1 MSYSIIIERIQ
12 DMSNQLRLAIPMVVA
27 FFTASLFG
35 DVWYVD
41 AANYGKSGDGKNAGA
56 SAFGT
61 IQEAVDAANAND
73 TIMVAAGVYEQ
84 GETQDAFTNPMMNR
98 VYISKPLTLCGA
110 DRHTTIIKGSKAT
123 DDPSLDATARSLGL
137 GSDAIRCIGIKANN
151 VVISNFTIT
160 GGATKV
166 PAANDNPDG
175 CGGGIY
181 AANGFENIAV
191 VDCIVSNNV
200 ANRAAAAR
208 YGNDSNHKMS
218 FIRTWFSWNRA
229 FNRDPLTRGCLLAHC
244 LITKHPSQSALMY
257 CGTLINCTFAGN
269 RMRAAGENSAFK
281 AYNCL
286 FADSWYK
293 QSSDGPYYANCA
305 FSLPAS
311 DFTVSASTNEF
322 CQFDVGYGHFVAPVF
337 NNYRLNSNAACVI
350 GKGDA
355 EFLELIPEKY
365 RNTDFYGEKFE
376 GEGAVNIGCSQTA
389 VEVTGG
395 LVRFKNMPG
404 GEATGTYGFA
414 YSPSNMYFF
423 GDDSVSFFFANNL
436 AYAYATS
443 ARTILRVKAKMKE
456 WKGLYGF
463 KASGSDTVMRY
474 PLMDGTYEIMIPP
487 EGKTLELSPVEATS
501 ILYVDKNSKET
512 EEDGSNAF
520 PFKKI
525 QSAVDSVASGTYGI
539 VYVKEGIYDEE
550 SGKTAKEHFNRVSI
564 AGSYVRL
571 VSADGVGKA
580 TISGGS
586 DPDVA
591 KDEWPFGCGVNAM
604 RCVYVGPN
612 SAVQGF
618 ALTGGRCNISGTG
631 GATHGGAAYLDIGAQ
646 LLDCILTDGIA
657 SQGSAV
663 FGNDSSG
670 KLPAAH
676 VFRCLITGNY
686 GIDADGEGISKSEQ
700 KGSGA
705 VRRTT
710 LASCIVS
717 GNYGQGFG
725 AWEAQYAYHS
735 TLIGPGLGLESNTT
749 FLTGPM
755 TNINCLSVSPKDKS
769 NAPVLYG
776 GTWLC
781 SSDPSAQSVGVVKK
795 DALVADPAAGD
806 FRISALSPARDAAV
820 ADFNGGGSDVNHS
833 QYYIFGATDFYG
845 NRFAVNEDGLPVC
858 GAVSLFAPT
867 LAFDEK
873 EVAVSAPT
881 VSEDGKFKVTCT
893 AVSAATRPYLG
904 MAVNGVTQETVS
916 ANCDFTVEN
925 AGNHPVPYEVEALYD
940 TKWFVDEKSGNDS
953 GWGTESSPKA
963 TLKGAL
969 QYALPG
975 DSVFVAPG
983 VYSNGVQYAGGE
995 LATGDAEY
1003 DFDLAARAVV
1013 TNDVKLIGAG
1023 AERTFIVGESAPN
1036 AQEEDFG
1043 CGEGAVRCIV
1053 LHPGSS
1059 LSGFTL
1065 TGGRT
1070 KASNSDD
1077 KGDALCGGGILASRC
1092 RWASPSTL
1100 YSKLPRIDDCV
1111 ISNCVARRGAG
1122 AYNGVYNR
1130 CRFLD
1135 NRILSGGNGAA
1146 ARGIVKS
1153 YLYCRNTVFDF
1164 NEGYSTTYYAT
1175 LENCT
1180 IGEFNSQNGAYDS
1193 LSVINDSPLVAN
1205 TLILGNK
1212 GCAAASGAV
1221 FSNCVFNV
1229 RTLEYLRK
1237 NTKVTISSDCLIAAA
1252 DEYLVVDE
1260 NYTPVIGANIA
1271 VDTGKAALIS
1281 EGLGAFDLYGN
1292 PRKVNGA
1299 RLDVGAVEADW
1310 KGEYSRVLGSR
1321 VCVTEA
1327 SPEVLLDSTAP
1338 GVQIPAG
1345 AKLSLTYG
1353 RQGSTGARTEIS
1365 ASVGGTLTAET
1376 ESWSRIFESGE
1387 GQTLSFKT
1395 DSDFTDFL
1403 FTAGDG
1409 TAVLHGISRR
1419 SPFAFVIR

>member
-1 MSYSIIIERIQ
+1 
-12 DMSNQLRLAIPMVVA
+12 MSNQLRLAIPMVVA

-123 DDPSLDATARSLGL
+123 DDPSLNATARKLGL
-137 GSDAIRCIGIKANN
+137 GSDAVRCIGINASD

-160 GGATKV
+160 GGATHRAPGWTDTDAV
-166 PAANDNPDG
+166 
-175 CGGGIY
+175 GGGVFVFS
-181 AANGFENIAV
+181 GKTGTV
-191 VDCIVSNNV
+191 LSDCIISNNV
-200 ANRAAAAR
+200 ARRGGAVSHGTYTEPSLTVVRSWIHGNFAENDEPVAR
-208 YGNDSNHKMS
+208 GS
-218 FIRTWFSWNRA
+218 
-229 FNRDPLTRGCLLAHC
+229 LLAFC
-244 LITKHPSQSALMY
+244 LVTGHPHNQEPITDGSVLV
-257 CGTLINCTFAGN
+257 NCTFAGN
-269 RMRAAGENSAFK
+269 RMRSLIKSASAK

-286 FADSWYK
+286 FADEWYK
-293 QSSDGPYYANCA
+293 ADDPATTNSFCYANCA
-305 FSLPAS
+305 FPIGVEMFLTPGLTNNACI
-311 DFTVSASTNEF
+311 FSAGL
-322 CQFDVGYGHFVAPVF
+322 DHFVSPID
-337 NNYRLNSNAACVI
+337 NDYRLHQGAANAI
-350 GKGDA
+350 DKGDA
-355 EFLELIPEKY
+355 AFLQEIPQEY
-365 RNTDFYGEKFE
+365 RYRDFSGAEISKNAATVSLGCLQEIVLEVGGTVRFSVPTLNPNGCAAFDYNPTNAFLFGEK
-376 GEGAVNIGCSQTA
+376 N
-389 VEVTGG
+389 
-395 LVRFKNMPG
+395 
-404 GEATGTYGFA
+404 
-414 YSPSNMYFF
+414 
-423 GDDSVSFFFANNL
+423 VSFAISGL
-436 AYAYATS
+436 AYARGVS
-443 ARTILRVKAKMKE
+443 ARGIVRVRCSSSD

-463 KASGSDTVMRY
+463 SASGSDTVMRY

-501 ILYVDKNSKET
+501 VLYVDKNSKET
-512 EEDGSNAF
+512 EEDGSKAF

-550 SGKTAKEHFNRVSI
+550 SGMTAKKHLNRVSI
-564 AGSYVRL
+564 AERYVRL

-591 KDEWPFGCGVNAM
+591 KDEWPFGCGAKAM
-604 RCVYVGPN
+604 RCVYVGEY
-612 SAVQGF
+612 SVVQGF

-631 GATHGGAAYLDIGAQ
+631 DATHGGAAYLDVGAQ

-657 SQGSAV
+657 SYGSAV

-686 GIDADGEGISKSEQ
+686 GIDDKDNGKGKSKFEQ

-725 AWEAQYAYHS
+725 AWESQYAYHS
-735 TLIGPGLGLESNTT
+735 TLVGSGLGDDFT
-749 FLTGPM
+749 FLPSTM
-755 TNINCLSVSPKDKS
+755 ISINSLSVSPKDKS

-1070 KASNSDD
+1070 KASNSDN
-1077 KGDALCGGGILASRC
+1077 KGDALCGGGILASWC
-1092 RWASPSTL
+1092 RWASSSTL

-1146 ARGIVKS
+1146 ARGKAKS

-1221 FSNCVFNV
+1221 FSNCVFNK
-1229 RTLEYLRK
+1229 RTLDNFSK
-1237 NTKVTISSDCLIAAA
+1237 NTKVTISSDCLIAEA

-1376 ESWSRIFESGE
+1376 ESWSSIFKSGE

-1419 SPFAFVIR
+1419 PPFVLVIR

>member
-1 MSYSIIIERIQ
+1 
-12 DMSNQLRLAIPMVVA
+12 MSNQLRLAIPMVVA

-84 GETQDAFTNPMMNR
+84 GETQDDFTNPMMNR

-123 DDPSLDATARSLGL
+123 DDPSLKATARKLGL
-137 GSDAIRCIGIKANN
+137 GSDAVRCIGINASD

-160 GGATKV
+160 GGATCR
-166 PAANDNPDG
+166 PDDWDDANAN
-175 CGGGIY
+175 GGGVY
-181 AANGFENIAV
+181 AFGENVVVANCVI
-191 VDCIVSNNV
+191 SNNV
-200 ANRAAAAR
+200 ARRGSGVCHAVRTAPSLTVVR
-208 YGNDSNHKMS
+208 SWIHGNFAENDEP
-218 FIRTWFSWNRA
+218 IA
-229 FNRDPLTRGCLLAHC
+229 RGCLLAFC
-244 LITKHPSQSALMY
+244 LVTGHPHTQEPITDGSVLV
-257 CGTLINCTFAGN
+257 NCTFAGN
-269 RMRAAGENSAFK
+269 RMRSLIKSASAK

-286 FADSWYK
+286 FADEWYK
-293 QSSDGPYYANCA
+293 ADDPATTNSFCYANCA
-305 FSLPAS
+305 FPIGVEMFLTPGLTNNACI
-311 DFTVSASTNEF
+311 FSAGL
-322 CQFDVGYGHFVAPVF
+322 DHFVSPID
-337 NNYRLNSNAACVI
+337 NDYRLHQGAANAI
-350 GKGDA
+350 DKGDA
-355 EFLELIPEKY
+355 AFLQEIPQQY
-365 RNTDFYGEKFE
+365 RYRDFSGAEISENAATVSLGCLQEIVSEVGGTVRFSVLSLKPVGCAAFDYNPTNDFLFGEK
-376 GEGAVNIGCSQTA
+376 N
-389 VEVTGG
+389 
-395 LVRFKNMPG
+395 
-404 GEATGTYGFA
+404 
-414 YSPSNMYFF
+414 
-423 GDDSVSFFFANNL
+423 VSFAISGL
-436 AYAYATS
+436 AYARGVS
-443 ARTILRVKAKMKE
+443 ARGIVRVRCSSSD

-501 ILYVDKNSKET
+501 VLYVDKNSKET

-550 SGKTAKEHFNRVSI
+550 PGKTAKDHLNRVSI
-564 AGSYVRL
+564 AGRYVRL

-591 KDEWPFGCGVNAM
+591 KDEWPFGCGAKAM
-604 RCVYVGPN
+604 RCVYVGEY
-612 SAVQGF
+612 SVVQGF

-631 GATHGGAAYLDIGAQ
+631 DATHGGAAYLDIGAQ
-646 LLDCILTDGIA
+646 LLDCRISNSMA
-657 SQGSAV
+657 SQGAAV
-663 FGNDSSG
+663 FGNESSG
-670 KLPAAH
+670 YAPASLA
-676 VFRCLITGNY
+676 FRCLIAGNY
-686 GIDADGEGISKSEQ
+686 AIDTENSLGIKGQ
-700 KGSGA
+700 KGSG
-705 VRRTT
+705 VCRRTT
-710 LASCIVS
+710 LASCVCMD
-717 GNYGQGFG
+717 NWGQGFG
-725 AWEAQYAYHS
+725 AHERQYSYHC
-735 TLIGPGLGLESNTT
+735 TLLGPGYNAKSPTVFT
-749 FLTGPM
+749 STM
-755 TNINCLSVSPKDKS
+755 TNVNCVLVAPFDHANKPVSI
-769 NAPVLYG
+769 G
-776 GTWLC
+776 GTAVVGIGAI
-781 SSDPSAQSVGVVKK
+781 SEKSDGVVLK

-995 LATGDAEY
+995 LATGEEIY

-1070 KASNSDD
+1070 KASNSDN

-1092 RWASPSTL
+1092 RRASSSTL

-1111 ISNCVARRGAG
+1111 ISNCVARRGG
-1122 AYNGVYNR
+1122 GVYNGVYNR
-1130 CRFLD
+1130 CRLMD
-1135 NRILSGGNGAA
+1135 NKVVSGGNGSAG
-1146 ARGIVKS
+1146 RGISKG
-1153 YLYCRNTVFDF
+1153 YFYCFNTIIDRNAGF
-1164 NEGYSTTYYAT
+1164 STTFYAT

-1180 IGEFNSQNGAYDS
+1180 IGDGNSQDGNLDGI
-1193 LSVINDSPLVAN
+1193 SVVNNSPLVLN
-1205 TLILGNK
+1205 SLILGNK
-1212 GCAAASGAV
+1212 GSADSGGNV
-1221 FSNCVFNV
+1221 FSNCVFNT
-1229 RTLEYLRK
+1229 RTCGYLNK
-1237 NTKVTISSDCLIAAA
+1237 NAANTIGNDCIVTAGDDMLK
-1252 DEYLVVDE
+1252 VDE
-1260 NYTPVIGANIA
+1260 NYTPAIGANRA
-1271 VDTGKAALIS
+1271 VDAANAS
-1281 EGLGAFDLYGN
+1281 YATEELGTVDVHGN